1 MSVLTPFV
9 WKAPDATG
17 WALLLLLGAVACAA
31 HYILI
36 QAYRFAPASVLQPF
50 HYTVL
55 IWVTIIGY
63 LVFGNFPDGWTIGG
77 GLVVVA
83 GGLYA
88 LHRQRVKQA

>member
-1 MSVLTPFV
+1 
-9 WKAPDATG
+9 
-17 WALLLLLGAVACAA
+17 
-31 HYILI
+31 
-36 QAYRFAPASVLQPF
+36 VLQPF